1 MTTTKNEVFL
11 AYNIKMVIQW
21 RGEGL
26 TFGGS
31 NKNLVEGCTGGEMIR
46 FLKRIGRKPTQVN
59 IPNLL
64 NS

>member
-1 MTTTKNEVFL
+1 MEGGGVNLWWKQKNV
-11 AYNIKMVIQW
+11 A
-21 RGEGL
+21 
-26 TFGGS
+26 
-31 NKNLVEGCTGGEMIR
+31 EGCTGGEMIR